1 MFWESPVHAGSS
13 RALGLLMLRGS
24 LTVTLLLQAQNAM
37 PACPPWSWW
46 CLGVLAAGLA
56 IGLLSC
62 PCAGLSVLWCWLV
75 LPAGPHLGTWAL
87 ALLPVTAQALA
98 VMLLGAGRWSVDRR
112 LFGRRLVFESDDT
125 FG

>member
-1 MFWESPVHAGSS
+1 MFWESPGHAGSS

-24 LTVTLLLQAQNAM
+24 LTVTLLLHAQNAM

-46 CLGVLAAGLA
+46 CLGVLSVGLA
-56 IGLLSC
+56 VGFLSC

-75 LPAGPHLGTWAL
+75 LPPGPGLGAWVL
-87 ALLPVTAQALA
+87 ALSPAVAQAVA

-112 LFGRRLVFESDDT
+112 VFGRRLVFESDDT